1 MTQGK
6 LNQNIGGLLDS
17 TENIRVVIQENLQ
30 HQRKLK
36 CLR

>member
-6 LNQNIGGLLDS
+6 LNKNKESLLDQ
-17 TENIRVVIQENLQ
+17 TENIRVVTLENPL
-30 HQRKLK
+30 HQQKLK